1 MIGSSRG
8 NESLG
13 HVIGGQQ
20 IGKQKFDRDSAGD
33 AKTVGDRMGEY
44 SSKNLQMQCTL
55 TGW

>member
-13 HVIGGQQ
+13 HVIGGGQQ

-44 SSKNLQMQCTL
+44 SSKDLQMQCTL
-55 TGW
+55 TG